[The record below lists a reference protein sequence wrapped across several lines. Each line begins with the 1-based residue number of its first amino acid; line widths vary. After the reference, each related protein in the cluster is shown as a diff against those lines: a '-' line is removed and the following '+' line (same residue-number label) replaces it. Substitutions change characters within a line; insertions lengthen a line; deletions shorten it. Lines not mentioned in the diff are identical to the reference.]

1 MATEHLFIRQRD
13 EMKGG
18 EEEKPAAREP
28 KERKLI
34 SELHGPSETPV
45 VLRYEG
51 VRTAWEEVA
60 DSKELGR
67 PGRRWKIRQRRR
79 RRRGGGDDEEYEK
92 LRRRLRRETVRRG
105 RRKGREGGR

>member
-51 VRTAWEEVA
+51 VRTAWEEVENKA
-60 DSKELGR
+60 EEEEEK
-67 PGRRWKIRQRRR
+67 RRR
-79 RRRGGGDDEEYEK
+79 R
-92 LRRRLRRETVRRG
+92 
-105 RRKGREGGR
+105 